1 MRVAMSSCYSPR
13 SPASSRSR
21 DWPRWSAKPVRYA
34 VLGGGPSGL
43 YFALLA
49 KKANP
54 TDEVLV
60 VERNPPDATFG
71 WGVVFSEETLGA
83 LRDADYETYTEI
95 GESFARWNAID
106 IFYRDTRIRPRGHS
120 FTGISRKVL
129 LNILQRRCRALGVRL
144 EFEREIR
151 EVGELEGGDLI
162 VGADGI
168 NGLVRRT
175 YGEFFKP
182 QVAVHPTKYVWFG
195 SDLPLDAFTF
205 IFRRNDDG
213 LFQVH
218 AYPFDAHTCTF
229 IVECPEDAWR
239 RAGLES
245 ASEADSIT
253 YCEALFQPELRG
265 RRLLSNRSLWLNFA
279 TLRQETWHH
288 GNVVVLGDAAHTAHF
303 SIGSGTKLAMEDSI
317 ALVDALRRHGDLAAA
332 LNEYEMERQPVVER
346 FQEAALESSSYFEH
360 VSRYAQ
366 FDPRQFAFNL
376 LTRSRRISYVNLTQR
391 DPELVRIVDS
401 WFAAAASGSADGA
414 IRLSP
419 PPMFTPFRTADLTL
433 PNRVAVA
440 AGPDLDAAARL
451 GAGLIIT
458 EFVSVTEDGRITP
471 ETPVIDR
478 TTQDHL
484 RSAAERVH
492 QAGSHVALQLGH
504 AGRRGSMRP
513 RSQGVDRPLRQ
524 GGWRLLAASPIAYT
538 PHAALPKEMTKRD
551 IVHLV
556 KVFALA
562 AKAAVGCGLDALE
575 LNFAHGYLVAG
586 FISPLTNRRTDE
598 YGGSLED
605 RMRFP
610 MEVLDA
616 VRATWEQPLLVRIS
630 ASDWATGGVDLDEA
644 VAIAA
649 LLKAHGCDLV
659 HVVMG
664 QTIWESRPDY
674 RRLFGVPASDRI
686 RNEAGIPTLASGNIA
701 TADGVN
707 TILARGG
714 ADLCQLEFT

>member
-1 MRVAMSSCYSPR
+1 M
-13 SPASSRSR
+13 
-21 DWPRWSAKPVRYA
+21 RYA
-34 VLGGGPSGL
+34 VIGGGPSGL

-54 TDEVLV
+54 SDEVLV
-60 VERNPPDATFG
+60 VERNPPHATFG

-83 LRDADYETYTEI
+83 LRDADYESYTEI

-106 IFYRDTRIRPRGHS
+106 IYYRDTMVRSRGHV

-144 EFEREIR
+144 EFEREVR
-151 EVGELEGGDLI
+151 DVTEFEGADLI

-218 AYPFDAHTCTF
+218 AYPFDARTCTF
-229 IVECPEDAWR
+229 IVECPEAAWR

-245 ASEADSIT
+245 ASEAESIA
-253 YCEALFQPELRG
+253 YCEALFRPELRG
-265 RRLLSNRSLWLNFA
+265 RRLMSNRSLWVNFL
-279 TLRQETWHH
+279 TLRQESWHH
-288 GNVVVLGDAAHTAHF
+288 GNVVLLGDAAHTAHF

-317 ALVDALRRHGDLAAA
+317 ALADALRRFRDLGAA
-332 LNEYEMERQPVVER
+332 LNDYEMERQPIVER
-346 FQEAALESSSYFEH
+346 FQEAALESATYFEH
-360 VSRYAQ
+360 VSRYAD

-376 LTRSRRISYVNLTQR
+376 LTRSRRISYINLTQR
-391 DPELVRIVDS
+391 DPELVRTVDS
-401 WFAAAASGSADGA
+401 WFAAAATGSPDGA
-414 IRLSP
+414 LRLSP
-419 PPMFTPFRTADLTL
+419 PPMFTPFRIGDLTI
-433 PNRVAVA
+433 PNRVVVA
-440 AGPDLDAAARL
+440 AGPDLGAAARL
-451 GAGLIIT
+451 GAGLVIT

-478 TTQDHL
+478 ARQDML
-484 RSAAERVH
+484 RSAVERQH
-492 QAGSHVALQLGH
+492 QAGSRVALQLGH

-524 GGWRLLAASPIAYT
+524 GGWRLMAASPIAYT
-538 PHAALPKEMTKRD
+538 PHAALPKEMTSRD
-551 IVHLV
+551 IAHVV
-556 KVFALA
+556 RVFAAGAQA
-562 AKAAVGCGLDALE
+562 AAGCWLDALE
-575 LNFAHGYLVAG
+575 LNFAHGYLLAG

-598 YGGSLED
+598 YGGSLEN

-610 MEVLDA
+610 LEVLDA
-616 VRATWEQPLLVRIS
+616 VRAVWGRPILVRIS
-630 ASDWATGGVDLDEA
+630 ASDWTEGGTNLDES
-644 VAIAA
+644 VSIAA
-649 LLKAHGCDLV
+649 LLRTHTCDLV

-664 QTIWESRPDY
+664 QTTWEGRPDY

-686 RNEAGIPTLASGNIA
+686 RNESRIPTIATGNI
-701 TADGVN
+701 TTSDDVN
-707 TILARGG
+707 TILAAGR
-714 ADLCQLEFT
+714 ADLCVFDLPATGTTL

>member
-1 MRVAMSSCYSPR
+1 M
-13 SPASSRSR
+13 
-21 DWPRWSAKPVRYA
+21 RYA
-34 VLGGGPSGL
+34 VIGGGPSGL

-54 TDEVLV
+54 SDEVLV

-83 LRDADYETYTEI
+83 LRDADYETFTEI

-106 IFYRDTRIRPRGHS
+106 IYYRDTMVRSRGHV
-120 FTGISRKVL
+120 FTGISRKLL

-144 EFEREIR
+144 EFEREVR
-151 EVGELEGGDLI
+151 DVAELEGADLI

-168 NGLVRRT
+168 NGLVRRA

-182 QVAVHPTKYVWFG
+182 QIATHPTKYVWFG

-205 IFRRNDDG
+205 IFRRNADG

-218 AYPFDAHTCTF
+218 AYPFDARTCTF

-245 ASEADSIT
+245 ASEAQSIA

-265 RRLLSNRSLWLNFA
+265 RRLMSNRSLWVNFL
-279 TLRQETWHH
+279 TLRQESWHH
-288 GNVVVLGDAAHTAHF
+288 GKVVLLGDAAHTAHF

-317 ALVDALRRHGDLAAA
+317 ALVDALRRHEDLGAA
-332 LNEYEMERQPVVER
+332 LNDYEMERQPIVER

-376 LTRSRRISYVNLTQR
+376 LTRSRRITYINLTQR
-391 DPELVRIVDS
+391 DPELIRTVDS
-401 WFAAAASGSADGA
+401 WFAAAATGSPDGA
-414 IRLSP
+414 VRLSP
-419 PPMFTPFRTADLTL
+419 PPMFTPLRIGELTI
-433 PNRVAVA
+433 PNRAVVT
-440 AGPDLDAAARL
+440 AGPDLDAAASQ
-451 GAGLIIT
+451 GAGLVIT

-478 TTQDHL
+478 ARQEML
-484 RSAAERVH
+484 RQAVERIH
-492 QAGSHVALQLGH
+492 QTGSRVALQLGH
-504 AGRRGSMRP
+504 AGRRGSMQP
-513 RSQGVDRPLRQ
+513 RSRGVDRPLRE
-524 GGWRLLAASPIAYT
+524 GGWRLIAASPIAYT
-538 PHAALPKEMTKRD
+538 PHSALPKEVTPRD
-551 IVHLV
+551 IAHVI
-556 KVFALA
+556 KVFAA
-562 AKAAVGCGLDALE
+562 AAQAAAGCWFDALE

-598 YGGSLED
+598 YGGSLEN

-610 MEVLDA
+610 LEIVDA
-616 VRATWEQPLLVRIS
+616 VRASWERPLLVRIS
-630 ASDWATGGVDLDEA
+630 ASDWADGGMDLDES

-649 LLKAHGCDLV
+649 LLRTHRCDLI

-664 QTIWESRPDY
+664 QTVWESRPDY

-686 RNEAGIPTLASGNIA
+686 RNEAGIPTIATGNI
-701 TADGVN
+701 TTSDDVN
-707 TILARGG
+707 TILAAGR
-714 ADLCQLEFT
+714 ADLCVLELTTIGTTPR

>member
-1 MRVAMSSCYSPR
+1 
-13 SPASSRSR
+13 
-21 DWPRWSAKPVRYA
+21 VRYA
-34 VLGGGPSGL
+34 VIGGGPAGL

-54 TDEVLV
+54 QDDVLV
-60 VERNPPDATFG
+60 VERNPPGATFG

-83 LRDADYETYTEI
+83 LRDADYETYGEI

-106 IFYRDTRIRPRGHS
+106 IYYRDTKIRSRGHA

-144 EFEREIR
+144 EFEREVR
-151 EVGELEGGDLI
+151 DVGEFDGADLI
-162 VGADGI
+162 IGADGI
-168 NGLVRRT
+168 NGVVRRT
-175 YGEFFKP
+175 YGEFFNP

-205 IFRRNDDG
+205 IFRKNAHG

-218 AYPFDAHTCTF
+218 AYPFDARTCTF

-245 ASEADSIT
+245 ASEADSIA
-253 YCEALFQPELRG
+253 YCEKLFQPELQG
-265 RRLLSNRSLWLNFA
+265 RRLMSNRSLWGNFL
-279 TLRQETWHH
+279 TLRQESWHH
-288 GNVVVLGDAAHTAHF
+288 GNLVLLGDAAHTAHF

-317 ALVDALRRHGDLAAA
+317 ALVDALRRHRDLSAA
-332 LNEYEMERQPVVER
+332 LNDYEMERQPVVER

-360 VSRYAQ
+360 VARYAQ

-376 LTRSRRISYVNLTQR
+376 LTRSRRITYVNLTQR
-391 DPELVRIVDS
+391 DPELVRTVDS
-401 WFAAAASGSADGA
+401 WFAAAATGPPDGA
-414 IRLSP
+414 MRLSP
-419 PPMFTPFRTADLTL
+419 PPMFAPFRLRDLTL

-440 AGPDLDAAARL
+440 AGHDLEAAAHL
-451 GAGLIIT
+451 GAGLVIT
-458 EFVSVTEDGRITP
+458 EFVSVSEEGRITP

-478 TTQDHL
+478 AQQDIL
-484 RSAAERVH
+484 RSTVERLH
-492 QAGSHVALQLGH
+492 QAGSRVALQLGH

-524 GGWRLLAASPIAYT
+524 GGWRLMAASSVAYT
-538 PHAALPKEMTKRD
+538 PHAALPKAMTARD
-551 IVHLV
+551 MSHLV
-556 KVFALA
+556 KVFAA
-562 AKAAVGCGLDALE
+562 ASQAAAGCGVDALE
-575 LNFAHGYLVAG
+575 LNFAHGYLMAG

-598 YGGSLED
+598 YGVSLEN

-610 MEVLDA
+610 LEVLDA
-616 VRATWEQPLLVRIS
+616 VRATGDRPLVVRMS
-630 ASDWATGGVDLDEA
+630 ASDWANDGTSLDES
-644 VAIAA
+644 VAIAR

-674 RRLFGVPASDRI
+674 RRLFGVAASDRI
-686 RNEAGIPTLASGNIA
+686 RNEGGIPTIA
-701 TADGVN
+701 TGSITTADDVN
-707 TILARGG
+707 TILAAGR
-714 ADLCQLEFT
+714 ADLCLLELPA

>member
-1 MRVAMSSCYSPR
+1 
-13 SPASSRSR
+13 
-21 DWPRWSAKPVRYA
+21 VRYA
-34 VLGGGPSGL
+34 VIGGGAAGL

-54 TDEVLV
+54 SDEVLV

-83 LRDADYETYTEI
+83 LRDADYETHTEI

-106 IFYRDTRIRPRGHS
+106 IYYRDTKIRSRGHV

-144 EFEREIR
+144 EFEREVR
-151 EVGELEGGDLI
+151 DVGEFEGADLI
-162 VGADGI
+162 IGADGI

-175 YGEFFKP
+175 YREFFKP

-205 IFRRNDDG
+205 IFRRNDHG

-218 AYPFDAHTCTF
+218 AYPFDARTCTF

-245 ASEADSIT
+245 ATEAESIA

-265 RRLLSNRSLWLNFA
+265 RRLMSNRSLWVNFL
-279 TLRQETWHH
+279 TLRQESWHH
-288 GNVVVLGDAAHTAHF
+288 GNVVLLGDAAHTAHF

-317 ALVDALRRHGDLAAA
+317 ALVDALRRHDQLDAA
-332 LNEYEMERQPVVER
+332 LNDYEMERQPVVER
-346 FQEAALESSSYFEH
+346 FQEAALESSTYFEH

-376 LTRSRRISYVNLTQR
+376 LTRSRRITYVNLTQR
-391 DPELVRIVDS
+391 DPDLVRTVDS
-401 WFAAAASGSADGA
+401 WFAAAATGSPDGA
-414 IRLSP
+414 LRLSP
-419 PPMFTPFRTADLTL
+419 PPMFAPFRMGELTL
-433 PNRVAVA
+433 PNRVAMA
-440 AGPDLDAAARL
+440 AGPDLDAAART
-451 GAGLIIT
+451 GAGLVIT

-478 TTQDHL
+478 AGQDML
-484 RSAAERVH
+484 RSAVKRIH
-492 QAGSHVALQLGH
+492 QAGSRVALQLGH

-513 RSQGVDRPLRQ
+513 RSQGVDRPLKH
-524 GGWRLLAASPIAYT
+524 GGWRLMAASPIAYT
-538 PHAALPKEMTKRD
+538 PHAALPKEMTRRD
-551 IVHLV
+551 MSHIV
-556 KVFALA
+556 KVFAA
-562 AKAAVGCGLDALE
+562 AAQAAAGGWLDALE
-575 LNFAHGYLVAG
+575 LNFAHGYLVGG

-598 YGGSLED
+598 YGGSLEK

-610 MEVLDA
+610 LEVLDA
-616 VRATWEQPLLVRIS
+616 VRATWERPLFVRIS
-630 ASDWATGGVDLDEA
+630 ASDWADGGIDLDES
-644 VAIAA
+644 VSIAA

-659 HVVMG
+659 HPVMG
-664 QTIWESRPDY
+664 QTTWESRPDY
-674 RRLFGVPASDRI
+674 RRMFGVLASDRI
-686 RNEAGIPTLASGNIA
+686 RNEAAVPTLASGYII
-701 TADGVN
+701 TADDVN
-707 TILARGG
+707 TILAAGR
-714 ADLCQLEFT
+714 ADLCVLDLLSTG

>member
-1 MRVAMSSCYSPR
+1 
-13 SPASSRSR
+13 
-21 DWPRWSAKPVRYA
+21 VRYA

-54 TDEVLV
+54 SDEITV

-106 IFYRDTRIRPRGHS
+106 IYYRDTKIRSRGHV

-151 EVGELEGGDLI
+151 DLAELEGADLI

-182 QVAVHPTKYVWFG
+182 QIVMHPTKYVWFG
-195 SDLPLDAFTF
+195 SDMPLDAFTF

-245 ASEADSIT
+245 ASEADSIA

-265 RRLLSNRSLWLNFA
+265 RRLMSNRSLWLNFA
-279 TLRQETWHH
+279 TLRQDTWHH

-317 ALVDALRRHGDLAAA
+317 ALVDALRRHRNLAAA
-332 LNEYEMERQPVVER
+332 LNDYEMERQPVVER

-376 LTRSRRISYVNLTQR
+376 LTRSRRITYVNLTQR
-391 DPELVRIVDS
+391 DPELVRAVDS
-401 WFAAAASGSADGA
+401 WFAAAAIGSPDGA
-414 IRLSP
+414 LRLSP
-419 PPMFTPFRTADLTL
+419 PPMFAPLQIGDLTL

-440 AGPDLDAAARL
+440 AGPDLEAAAGL
-451 GAGLIIT
+451 GAGLVIS

-471 ETPVIDR
+471 ETPVIDQ
-478 TTQDHL
+478 TTQDRL
-484 RSAAERVH
+484 KLAVERVH
-492 QAGSHVALQLGH
+492 KAGSCVALQLGH

-513 RSQGVDRPLRQ
+513 RSEGVDRPLRH

-538 PHAALPKEMTKRD
+538 PHAALPKEMTGRD
-551 IVHLV
+551 IAHLV

-562 AKAAVGCGLDALE
+562 AKAAAGCGFDALE

-586 FISPLTNRRTDE
+586 FISSLTNRRTDE
-598 YGGSLED
+598 YGGSLEN
-605 RMRFP
+605 RMRLP
-610 MEVLDA
+610 LAVLDL
-616 VRATWEQPLLVRIS
+616 VRTTWERPLLVRIS
-630 ASDWATGGVDLDEA
+630 ASDWAAGGNDLDEA

-649 LLKAHGCDLV
+649 ALRAHGCDLV
-659 HVVMG
+659 HAVMG

-686 RNEAGIPTLASGNIA
+686 RNEAGIPTLATGNIT
-701 TADGVN
+701 TADDVN
-707 TILARGG
+707 TILAAGR
-714 ADLCQLEFT
+714 ADLCHLEYS

>member
-1 MRVAMSSCYSPR
+1 
-13 SPASSRSR
+13 
-21 DWPRWSAKPVRYA
+21 VRYA
-34 VLGGGPSGL
+34 VIGGGPSGL

-54 TDEVLV
+54 SDEVLV

-83 LRDADYETYTEI
+83 LRDADYETFTEI

-106 IFYRDTRIRPRGHS
+106 IYYRDTLVRSRGHV
-120 FTGISRKVL
+120 FTGISRKLL

-144 EFEREIR
+144 EFEREVR
-151 EVGELEGGDLI
+151 DVAELEGADLI

-168 NGLVRRT
+168 NGLVRRA

-182 QVAVHPTKYVWFG
+182 QIATHPTKYVWFG

-218 AYPFDAHTCTF
+218 AYPFDARTCTF

-245 ASEADSIT
+245 ASEAQSIA

-265 RRLLSNRSLWLNFA
+265 RRLMSNRSLWVNFL
-279 TLRQETWHH
+279 TLRQESWHH
-288 GNVVVLGDAAHTAHF
+288 GKVVLLGDAAHTAHF

-317 ALVDALRRHGDLAAA
+317 ALVDALRRHEDLGAA
-332 LNEYEMERQPVVER
+332 LNDYEMERQPIVER

-376 LTRSRRISYVNLTQR
+376 LTRSRRITYINLTQR
-391 DPELVRIVDS
+391 DPELVRTVDS
-401 WFAAAASGSADGA
+401 WFAAAATGSPDGA
-414 IRLSP
+414 VRLSP
-419 PPMFTPFRTADLTL
+419 PPMFTPLRIGELTI
-433 PNRVAVA
+433 PNRAVVT
-440 AGPDLDAAARL
+440 AGPDLDAAASQ
-451 GAGLIIT
+451 GAGLVIT

-478 TTQDHL
+478 ARQEML
-484 RSAAERVH
+484 RQAVERIH
-492 QAGSHVALQLGH
+492 QTGSRVALQLGH
-504 AGRRGSMRP
+504 AGRRGSMQP
-513 RSQGVDRPLRQ
+513 RSRGVDRPLRE
-524 GGWRLLAASPIAYT
+524 GGWRLIAASPIAYT
-538 PHAALPKEMTKRD
+538 PHSALPKEVTPRD
-551 IVHLV
+551 IAHVI
-556 KVFALA
+556 KVFAA
-562 AKAAVGCGLDALE
+562 AAQAAAGCWFDALE

-598 YGGSLED
+598 YGGSVEN

-610 MEVLDA
+610 LEIVDA
-616 VRATWEQPLLVRIS
+616 VRASWERPLLVRIS
-630 ASDWATGGVDLDEA
+630 ATDWADGGMDLDES

-649 LLKAHGCDLV
+649 LLRTHRCDLI

-664 QTIWESRPDY
+664 QTVWESRPDY

-686 RNEAGIPTLASGNIA
+686 RNEAGIPTIATGNI
-701 TADGVN
+701 TTSDDVN
-707 TILARGG
+707 TILAAGR
-714 ADLCQLEFT
+714 ADLCVLELATIGTTPR

>member
-1 MRVAMSSCYSPR
+1 
-13 SPASSRSR
+13 
-21 DWPRWSAKPVRYA
+21 VRYA

-49 KKANP
+49 KKSNP
-54 TDEVLV
+54 SDEVLV

-95 GESFARWNAID
+95 SESFARWNAID
-106 IFYRDTRIRPRGHS
+106 IYYHDTKIRSRGHV

-129 LNILQRRCRALGVRL
+129 LNILQRRCQALGVRL
-144 EFEREIR
+144 EFEREVR
-151 EVGELEGGDLI
+151 DLAEFEGADLI

-175 YGEFFKP
+175 YGEVFKP
-182 QVAVHPTKYVWFG
+182 QIETHPTKYVWFG
-195 SDLPLDAFTF
+195 SDMPLDAFTF
-205 IFRRNDDG
+205 IFRRNDHG

-245 ASEADSIT
+245 ASEADSIA

-265 RRLLSNRSLWLNFA
+265 RRLMSNRSLWVNFA
-279 TLRQETWHH
+279 TLRQENWHH
-288 GNVVVLGDAAHTAHF
+288 GNVVLLGDAAHTAHF

-317 ALVDALRRHGDLAAA
+317 ALVDALRRHPDLPAA
-332 LNEYEMERQPVVER
+332 LNDYEMERQPVVER

-376 LTRSRRISYVNLTQR
+376 LTRSRRITYVNLTQR
-391 DPELVRIVDS
+391 DPELVRTVDS
-401 WFAAAASGSADGA
+401 WFAAAAIGSPDGA
-414 IRLSP
+414 MRLSP
-419 PPMFTPFRTADLTL
+419 PPMFAPFQIRDLTL

-440 AGPDLDAAARL
+440 AGSDLEAAARL
-451 GAGLIIT
+451 GAGLVIT
-458 EFVSVTEDGRITP
+458 EFVSVTEDGRITS

-478 TTQDHL
+478 TRQDHL
-484 RSAAERVH
+484 RSAVECVH
-492 QAGSHVALQLGH
+492 KAGSRVALQLGH

-513 RSQGVDRPLRQ
+513 RSEGVDRPLRH

-538 PHAALPKEMTKRD
+538 PHAALPREMMGRD
-551 IVHLV
+551 IAHLV

-562 AKAAVGCGLDALE
+562 AKAAGGCGFDALE
-575 LNFAHGYLVAG
+575 LNFAHGYLLAG

-598 YGGSLED
+598 YGGSLEN
-605 RMRFP
+605 RMRLP
-610 MEVLDA
+610 LAVLDL
-616 VRATWEQPLLVRIS
+616 VRTTWERPLLVRIS
-630 ASDWATGGVDLDEA
+630 ASDWATGGNDLDEA

-659 HVVMG
+659 HAVMG

-686 RNEAGIPTLASGNIA
+686 RNEAGVPTLATGNIT
-701 TADGVN
+701 TADDVN
-707 TILARGG
+707 TILAAGR
-714 ADLCQLEFT
+714 ADLCHLEFT

>member
-1 MRVAMSSCYSPR
+1 M
-13 SPASSRSR
+13 
-21 DWPRWSAKPVRYA
+21 RYA

-54 TDEVLV
+54 GDEVLV

-83 LRDADYETYTEI
+83 LRDADYETFTEI

-106 IFYRDTRIRPRGHS
+106 IYYQDTRIRSRGHV

-129 LNILQRRCRALGVRL
+129 LKILQRRCQALGVRL
-144 EFEREIR
+144 DFEREVR
-151 EVGELEGGDLI
+151 DVAELEGADLI

-205 IFRRNDDG
+205 IFRRNGDG

-245 ASEADSIT
+245 ASEADSIA

-265 RRLLSNRSLWLNFA
+265 RHLMSNRSLWVNFA
-279 TLRQETWHH
+279 TLRQENWHH

-303 SIGSGTKLAMEDSI
+303 SIGSGTKLAMEDGI
-317 ALVDALRRHGDLAAA
+317 ALVDALRRHRDLAAA
-332 LNEYEMERQPVVER
+332 LNDYEMERQPIVER
-346 FQEAALESSSYFEH
+346 FQEAALESSGYFEH

-376 LTRSRRISYVNLTQR
+376 LTRSRRITYVNLTQR
-391 DPELVRIVDS
+391 DPELVRTVDS
-401 WFAAAASGSADGA
+401 WFAAAATGSPDGA
-414 IRLSP
+414 VRLSP
-419 PPMFTPFRTADLTL
+419 PPMFAPLRLGKLTL
-433 PNRVAVA
+433 SNRVAVA
-440 AGPDLDAAARL
+440 AGPDLDVAARL
-451 GAGLIIT
+451 GAGLVIT

-478 TTQDHL
+478 TTQDRL
-484 RSAAERVH
+484 RSAAERI
-492 QAGSHVALQLGH
+492 QKAGSRVALQLGH

-513 RSQGVDRPLRQ
+513 RSQGVDRPLRK
-524 GGWRLLAASPIAYT
+524 GGWRLMAASPIAYT
-538 PHAALPKEMTKRD
+538 PRAALPKEMTGRD
-551 IVHLV
+551 MAHLV

-562 AKAAVGCGLDALE
+562 AKAAAGCGVDALE

-586 FISPLTNRRTDE
+586 FISPLTNRRTDD
-598 YGGSLED
+598 YGGSLEN
-605 RMRFP
+605 RMRLP
-610 MEVLDA
+610 LAVLDL
-616 VRATWEQPLLVRIS
+616 VRTTWDRPLLVRIS
-630 ASDWATGGVDLDEA
+630 ASDWAPGGNDLDEA

-649 LLKAHGCDLV
+649 LLKSHGCDLV
-659 HVVMG
+659 HAVMG

-686 RNEAGIPTLASGNIA
+686 RNEAGIPTLASGNLA
-701 TADGVN
+701 TADDIN
-707 TILARGG
+707 TILAAGR
-714 ADLCQLEFT
+714 ADLCLLAE

>member
-1 MRVAMSSCYSPR
+1 M
-13 SPASSRSR
+13 
-21 DWPRWSAKPVRYA
+21 RYA

-54 TDEVLV
+54 SDEITV

-106 IFYRDTRIRPRGHS
+106 IYYRDTKIRSRGHV

-151 EVGELEGGDLI
+151 DLAELEGADLI

-182 QVAVHPTKYVWFG
+182 QIVMHPTKYVWFG
-195 SDLPLDAFTF
+195 SDMPLDAFTF

-229 IVECPEDAWR
+229 IVECPEEAWR

-245 ASEADSIT
+245 ASEADSIA

-265 RRLLSNRSLWLNFA
+265 RRLMSNRSLWLNFA
-279 TLRQETWHH
+279 TLRQDTWHH

-317 ALVDALRRHGDLAAA
+317 ALVDALRRHRNLAAA
-332 LNEYEMERQPVVER
+332 LNDYEMERQPVVER

-376 LTRSRRISYVNLTQR
+376 LTRSRRITYVNLTQR
-391 DPELVRIVDS
+391 DPELVRAVDS
-401 WFAAAASGSADGA
+401 WFAAAAIGSPDGA
-414 IRLSP
+414 LRLSP
-419 PPMFTPFRTADLTL
+419 PPMFAPLQIGDLTL

-440 AGPDLDAAARL
+440 AGPDLEAAAGL
-451 GAGLIIT
+451 GAGLVIS

-471 ETPVIDR
+471 ETPVIDQ
-478 TTQDHL
+478 TTQDRL
-484 RSAAERVH
+484 KLAVERVH
-492 QAGSHVALQLGH
+492 KAGSCVALQLGH

-513 RSQGVDRPLRQ
+513 RSEGVDRPLRH

-538 PHAALPKEMTKRD
+538 PHAALPKEMTGRD
-551 IVHLV
+551 IAHLV

-562 AKAAVGCGLDALE
+562 AKAAAGCGFDALE

-586 FISPLTNRRTDE
+586 FISSLTNRRTDE
-598 YGGSLED
+598 YGGSLEN
-605 RMRFP
+605 RMRLP
-610 MEVLDA
+610 LAVLDL
-616 VRATWEQPLLVRIS
+616 VRTTWERPLLVRIS
-630 ASDWATGGVDLDEA
+630 ASDWAAGGNDLDEA

-659 HVVMG
+659 HAVMG

-686 RNEAGIPTLASGNIA
+686 RNEAGIPTLATGNIT
-701 TADGVN
+701 TADDVN
-707 TILARGG
+707 TILAAGR
-714 ADLCQLEFT
+714 ADLCHLEYS

>member
-1 MRVAMSSCYSPR
+1 
-13 SPASSRSR
+13 
-21 DWPRWSAKPVRYA
+21 VRYA
-34 VLGGGPSGL
+34 VIGGGPSGL

-54 TDEVLV
+54 SDEVVV

-106 IFYRDTRIRPRGHS
+106 IFYRDTRVRSRGHV

-144 EFEREIR
+144 EFERE
-151 EVGELEGGDLI
+151 VHDLGEFEGADLI
-162 VGADGI
+162 IGADGI

-218 AYPFDAHTCTF
+218 AYPFDARTCTF

-245 ASEADSIT
+245 ASEAESIA
-253 YCEALFQPELRG
+253 YCEALFQPELHG
-265 RRLLSNRSLWLNFA
+265 RRLMSNRSLWVNFA
-279 TLRQETWHH
+279 TLRTESWHH
-288 GNVVVLGDAAHTAHF
+288 GNVVLLGDAAHTAHF

-317 ALVDALRRHGDLAAA
+317 ALVDALRRHRDLGAA
-332 LNEYEMERQPVVER
+332 LNDYEMERQPVVER

-360 VSRYAQ
+360 VSRYAH

-376 LTRSRRISYVNLTQR
+376 LTRSRRITYVNLTQR
-391 DPELVRIVDS
+391 DPELVRTVDS
-401 WFAAAASGSADGA
+401 WFAAAATGSPDGA
-414 IRLSP
+414 VRLSP
-419 PPMFTPFRTADLTL
+419 PPMFTPLRIGDLTI

-440 AGPDLDAAARL
+440 AGTDLEAAAGL
-451 GAGLIIT
+451 GAGLVIT
-458 EFVSVTEDGRITP
+458 EFVSVTEEGRITP

-478 TTQDHL
+478 AYQDKL
-484 RSAAERVH
+484 TSAARRIHE
-492 QAGSHVALQLGH
+492 AGSRVALQLGH

-513 RSQGVDRPLRQ
+513 RLQGVDRPLRQ
-524 GGWRLLAASPIAYT
+524 GGWRLMAASPIAYT
-538 PHAALPKEMTKRD
+538 PHAALPKEMTARD
-551 IVHLV
+551 IAHVV
-556 KVFALA
+556 KVFAA
-562 AKAAVGCGLDALE
+562 AATAAAGCGLDALE

-586 FISPLTNRRTDE
+586 FISPLTNHRKDE
-598 YGGSLED
+598 YGGSLEN

-610 MEVLDA
+610 LQIVDA
-616 VRATWEQPLLVRIS
+616 VRAAWERPLLVRIS
-630 ASDWATGGVDLDEA
+630 ADDWAQGGIDPDEA
-644 VAIAA
+644 VEIAA
-649 LLKAHGCDLV
+649 LLKAHHCDLI

-686 RNEAGIPTLASGNIA
+686 RNEAGIPTIATGNI
-701 TADGVN
+701 TTSDDVN
-707 TILARGG
+707 TILAAGRADMCLLDLPSGG
-714 ADLCQLEFT
+714 